1 MVQNMAAVGA
11 TALGLICKDGVVLAS
26 EKRVAYG
33 YTILSKAGK
42 KVFKITEHLGIS
54 CAGLV
59 SDMQLLAKSLTAE
72 AKLFELNYKRPMK
85 VKNLAKLLSV
95 ILYNQKRAPY
105 LTETI
110 VAGVDYTGPHL
121 YVLDPLGSLIEDK
134 YAALGSGATLAISLL
149 ESEFSP
155 DLTIEKGEKLAIKA
169 IKAAIKRDAVS
180 GDGVDV
186 LIFTLNGPIE
196 KFIPVES

>member
-1 MVQNMAAVGA
+1 MAAVGA

-33 YTILSKAGK
+33 YTILSKVGK
-42 KVFKITEHLGIS
+42 KVFKITDHLGIS

-95 ILYNQKRAPY
+95 ILYNQKRTPY

-155 DLTIEKGEKLAIKA
+155 ELTIEKGEKLAVKA

-186 LIFTLNGPIE
+186 LIFTPNGPIE
-196 KFIPVES
+196 KFVPVES